1 MVHKRNKPQ
10 YRGGKPLANPRHE
23 AFARHYIE
31 LGTGRNAYVM
41 AGYSARIHADLRRP
55 SPADAA
61 ASRLLKH
68 VRVQARIEGLRKAMA
83 KAADI
88 TADSIAT
95 ELEEARA
102 LALREGQAAAA
113 VSATAT
119 KAKLV
124 GLMIDRKE
132 TGKPGDFDNWTE
144 DQLREYLAA
153 KPEDKGNQDE
163 SESESLPVATAPGTS
178 TQQ

>member
-1 MVHKRNKPQ
+1 
-10 YRGGKPLANPRHE
+10 
-23 AFARHYIE
+23 
-31 LGTGRNAYVM
+31 
-41 AGYSARIHADLRRP
+41 
-55 SPADAA
+55 
-61 ASRLLKH
+61 
-68 VRVQARIEGLRKAMA
+68 MA